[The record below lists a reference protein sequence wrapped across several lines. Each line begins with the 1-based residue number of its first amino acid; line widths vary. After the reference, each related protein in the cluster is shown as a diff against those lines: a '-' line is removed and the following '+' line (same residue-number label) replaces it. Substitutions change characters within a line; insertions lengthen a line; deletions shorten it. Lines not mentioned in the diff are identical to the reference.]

1 MEGRTDP
8 DYGMRRHQLQCH
20 GGRKPGLYISRRRGG
35 FPAQYEHVV
44 RSILG
49 SDLIY
54 GFCYTQLSGVEQ
66 ESNGLLTASSN
77 HHPKKNSSLFPLLR
91 RDFSPMRLCH
101 RPGNGKPDSEAARVG

>member
-1 MEGRTDP
+1 MVQREDWQA
-8 DYGMRRHQLQCH
+8 YLKLINQL
-20 GGRKPGLYISRRRGG
+20 
-35 FPAQYEHVV
+35 
-44 RSILG
+44 
-49 SDLIY
+49 SDALE
-54 GFCYTQLSGVEQ
+54 QLSGVEQ